1 MQNPNQARHNS
12 KKTSRIFG
20 GYDNEISCKMP
31 VFPGKPFLLPFF
43 VSTAAGK
50 SPLAS
55 ALTSALASA
64 GKMDYHKS
72 NETCE

>member
-50 SPLAS
+50 KPACIRPYIRPCIRRQNGLS
-55 ALTSALASA
+55 
-64 GKMDYHKS
+64 
-72 NETCE
+72 